1 MRRPLVAVAL
11 VASLGFAGCFNLG
24 GQNCE
29 ISPGH
34 LKCEIG
40 GAGKLDISKTFTNDA
55 TQAKATIQMGGSGN
69 VTVTI
74 LDGNATEV
82 MKTTVDSSGGARE
95 ERTSREGEPGTWTVE
110 IRADY
115 QGGLQIEVGSV

>member
-34 LKCEIG
+34 LKCQVG
-40 GAGKLDISKTFTNDA
+40 GAGKLDIDKTFVNNA
-55 TQAKATIQMGGSGN
+55 TRANATIEMGGSGN

-74 LDGNATEV
+74 LDANNTEV
-82 MKTTVDSSGGARE
+82 MSTTIDSSGGARE
-95 ERTSREGEPGTWTVE
+95 QRTSQEGLPGTWTVQ

-115 QGGLQIEVGSV
+115 QGGLQVEVKSA